1 MAGGAGALE
10 SVRVQMRRHMA
21 EPGIG
26 ASPAEIANS
35 WVDFAGTFCS
45 CRGILEAGY
54 ARCEHKKMRAQEEEQ
69 GEEQEE
75 IKSFS
80 HQTYWNVGVV
90 RQQQKQLTCPN
101 AAGSLVDCLR
111 TN

>member
-10 SVRVQMRRHMA
+10 SVRVQMHLAWSTTVLRRHMA

-35 WVDFAGTFCS
+35 GVDFAGTFCS

-54 ARCEHKKMRAQEEEQ
+54 ARCEQKKKNKEKNKKR
-69 GEEQEE
+69 
-75 IKSFS
+75 
-80 HQTYWNVGVV
+80 
-90 RQQQKQLTCPN
+90 
-101 AAGSLVDCLR
+101 
-111 TN
+111 